1 MRLEELI
8 EAWRKILM
16 LSKKPDVEDFKQSLK
31 LVLLG
36 FTIIGLVGLAIHLLF
51 TFIRGL
57 M

>member
-1 MRLEELI
+1 
-8 EAWRKILM
+8 M